1 MSFTRDMERSFARCA
16 LFVGLS
22 PAERRRLAS
31 LATVRTFPTGTTIV
45 REGDTSMAVYVVLSG
60 RVSVAIGGQLVRE
73 LGADDVFGELGVLDD
88 APRSASIVAQEP
100 TQCALLGTWD
110 VRRNPRI
117 ALGLLPIMARW
128 IRGAHAR
135 PHADDAAWMD
145 AISGEAG

>member
-1 MSFTRDMERSFARCA
+1 MTLPRDMERSFARCA

-31 LATVRTFPTGTTIV
+31 LASIRTFPTGTMII

-60 RVSVAIGGQLVRE
+60 RVSVTIAGQVVRE

-88 APRSASIVAQEP
+88 APRSASIVALEP
-100 TQCALLGTWD
+100 TKCALLGTWD

-128 IRGAHAR
+128 IRGTHAHSTL
-135 PHADDAAWMD
+135 DDATWID
-145 AISGEAG
+145 TVSQDTL